1 MSDNRIDSTRATVT
15 VEPARARQTQP
26 PATPFRDVLAGGV
39 NILMAG
45 AEAATSVV
53 GGPVLAAAVHEARSD
68 VVTGLAGDG
77 GGGGSAGLTAVT
89 MGAAGPVAG
98 AAGSA
103 GSELATMH
111 AMQRESQLFN
121 MQLINLQEDIQKESR
136 HFNTVSNVLRAKHDT
151 AKSAI
156 GNIRS

>member
-1 MSDNRIDSTRATVT
+1 MSDTRIDTTRASVT

-53 GGPVLAAAVHEARSD
+53 GGPVLAAAVHEARGTA
-68 VVTGLAGDG
+68 VAGIG
-77 GGGGSAGLTAVT
+77 GDSGGSA
-89 MGAAGPVAG
+89 AAGIAASAG
-98 AAGSA
+98 VPGATGPA